1 MNLKITVYKRIYSQ
15 SQINMA
21 STNNMYSVTAFI
33 GDEFVFQSDTFQTK
47 EDAKNLMNLLK
58 SSDTGD
64 ITFQYYKHFPR
75 GRVYGGYTYTEENY
89 ITEEI
94 DYTETTCNSMTI
106 YSHDEVDNTFILE
119 PSVNNE
125 YYGQHGFLGA
135 KWSED
140 YLGWILTPSQYKLAM
155 SYGAS
160 VSTNCEEDDNNHDY
174 PSMTL
179 YLHDE
184 DLDSYILEPPKDSV
198 HYGQP
203 DFFDGYWSQEHEGW
217 IYSSS
222 QADELIELGVTVYQD
237 ASEAEE
243 EAEATYEGCTIEYYK
258 NGLLMTAPKSNSL
271 YGEPYLGEG
280 FWNKKLKGWVFKT
293 DQLDT
298 LISQGA
304 QMVITVE
311 DEDTVDEETYTF
323 DGFAIEYYKN
333 GLLMTCP
340 GSNSLYGE
348 PYLGEGFWNKKLK
361 GWVFKTDQLDTLI
374 SQGAQMVIT
383 VEDEDTVDEE
393 VYTFD
398 GFTIEYYKNGLLM
411 TCPGSHSL
419 YGEPY
424 LGKGFWNKKL
434 KGWVYKT
441 EQLDDLVANGAKLI
455 KQEVSSAS
463 ASTLSVNFKK
473 MKFYD
478 YGKGYLLVPN
488 KSCKSKGEKYF
499 HDGYW
504 MPKNNGWF
512 FRTRFCEFVE
522 NCGAKYMGKW

>member
-271 YGEPYLGEG
+271 YGDPYLGEG

-298 LISQGA
+298 LINQGA
-304 QMVITVE
+304 QMVIAVEDE

-323 DGFAIEYYKN
+323 DGFA
-333 GLLMTCP
+333 
-340 GSNSLYGE
+340 
-348 PYLGEGFWNKKLK
+348 
-361 GWVFKTDQLDTLI
+361 
-374 SQGAQMVIT
+374 
-383 VEDEDTVDEE
+383 
-393 VYTFD
+393 
-398 GFTIEYYKNGLLM
+398 IEYYKNGLLM

-441 EQLDDLVANGAKLI
+441 DQLDDLVANGAKLI
-455 KQEVSSAS
+455 KQEASAS
-463 ASTLSVNFKK
+463 ASASEPSINFKK

-504 MPKNNGWF
+504 MPKNDGWF

-522 NCGAKYMGKW
+522 NCGAKYMGEWE

>member
-1 MNLKITVYKRIYSQ
+1 LNLKITTYKRIYSQ

-33 GDEFVFQSDTFQTK
+33 GDEFVFQSDTFQSK
-47 EDAKNLMNLLK
+47 EEAKNLMNLLK

-75 GRVYGGYTYTEENY
+75 GKVYGGYTYTDENY

-94 DYTETTCNSMTI
+94 DYNETTCNSMTI
-106 YSHDEVDNTFILE
+106 YSHDEIDNTFILE
-119 PSVNNE
+119 PCVNNE

-140 YLGWILTPSQYKLAM
+140 YCGWILTPSQQKLAV
-155 SYGAS
+155 SYGAN
-160 VSTNCEEDDNNHDY
+160 VSSLSEDDNNHDY

-184 DLDSYILEPPKDSV
+184 ELDSYILEPPKDSV

-217 IYSSS
+217 IFSSS

-237 ASEAEE
+237 EDASDEEDAEEASE
-243 EAEATYEGCTIEYYK
+243 EAY
-258 NGLLMTAPKSNSL
+258 
-271 YGEPYLGEG
+271 EG
-280 FWNKKLKGWVFKT
+280 FWV
-293 DQLDT
+293 
-298 LISQGA
+298 
-304 QMVITVE
+304 
-311 DEDTVDEETYTF
+311 
-323 DGFAIEYYKN
+323 EYYKN
-333 GLLMTCP
+333 GLLMTCNV
-340 GSNSLYGE
+340 SHSLYGE

-398 GFTIEYYKNGLLM
+398 GFAIEYYKNGLLM

-455 KQEVSSAS
+455 KQEASSAS
-463 ASTLSVNFKK
+463 SSTPSVNFKK

-504 MPKNNGWF
+504 MPKNDGWF

-522 NCGAKYMGKW
+522 NCGAKYMGKWE

>member
-1 MNLKITVYKRIYSQ
+1 MNLKITSYKRIYSQ

-33 GDEFVFQSDTFQTK
+33 GDEFVFQSDIFHHK

-75 GRVYGGYTYTEENY
+75 GKVYGGYTYTEENY

-94 DYTETTCNSMTI
+94 EYTETTCTSMTI

-140 YLGWILTPSQYKLAM
+140 YLGWILTPTQYKLAM

-160 VSTNCEEDDNNHDY
+160 VSTICEEDDNNHDY

-184 DLDSYILEPPKDSV
+184 DADSYLLEPPKDSV
-198 HYGQP
+198 HYGQS
-203 DFFDGYWSQEHEGW
+203 DFFDGYWSQQHEGW
-217 IYSSS
+217 IFSSS
-222 QADELIELGVTVYQD
+222 QADELIELGVTVYRD
-237 ASEAEE
+237 ADTTEAEE

-258 NGLLMTAPKSNSL
+258 NGLLMTTPKSNSI

-293 DQLDT
+293 DQLD
-298 LISQGA
+298 
-304 QMVITVE
+304 
-311 DEDTVDEETYTF
+311 
-323 DGFAIEYYKN
+323 
-333 GLLMTCP
+333 
-340 GSNSLYGE
+340 
-348 PYLGEGFWNKKLK
+348 
-361 GWVFKTDQLDTLI
+361 
-374 SQGAQMVIT
+374 
-383 VEDEDTVDEE
+383 
-393 VYTFD
+393 
-398 GFTIEYYKNGLLM
+398 
-411 TCPGSHSL
+411 
-419 YGEPY
+419 
-424 LGKGFWNKKL
+424 
-434 KGWVYKT
+434 
-441 EQLDDLVANGAKLI
+441 DLVANGAKLI
-455 KQEVSSAS
+455 KQEASAS
-463 ASTLSVNFKK
+463 ASEPSINFKK

-504 MPKNNGWF
+504 MPKNDGWF

-522 NCGAKYMGKW
+522 NCGAKYMGEW